1 MREEGVKTMNLEQLK
16 KYKSQIIELAEANK
30 TVNIRVFGSVSREQ
44 ANEDSDIDFVIDVG
58 EGQNLI
64 DFIRLKQELEDLLGH
79 EVDLAPSTELREGM
93 RESILKD
100 AIPIA
105 YL

>member
-1 MREEGVKTMNLEQLK
+1 MNLEQLK
-16 KYKSQIIELAEANK
+16 KFKSQILELAEANK
-30 TVNIRVFGSVSREQ
+30 ALNIRVFGSVSREQ

-58 EGQNLI
+58 ESQNLI
-64 DFIRLKQELEDLLGH
+64 DFIKLKQELGDLLGQ
-79 EVDLAPSTELREGM
+79 EVDLASSTGLRKGI

-105 YL
+105 NL

>member
-1 MREEGVKTMNLEQLK
+1 MNLEQLK
-16 KYKSQIIELAEANK
+16 KFKSQILELAEANK
-30 TVNIRVFGSVSREQ
+30 ALNIRVFGSVSREQ
-44 ANEDSDIDFVIDVG
+44 ATDNSDIDFLIDVG

-79 EVDLAPSTELREGM
+79 EVDLAPSNGLREGM
-93 RESILKD
+93 RESILND

-105 YL
+105 NL

>member
-1 MREEGVKTMNLEQLK
+1 MDLEQLK
-16 KYKSQIIELAEANK
+16 KFKSQIIELAEANK
-30 TVNIRVFGSVSREQ
+30 ALNIRVFGSVSREQ

-64 DFIRLKQELEDLLGH
+64 DFIKLKQELEDLLGH
-79 EVDLAPSTELREGM
+79 EVDLAPSTGLREGM

-105 YL
+105 NL

>member
-1 MREEGVKTMNLEQLK
+1 MNLEQLK

-30 TVNIRVFGSVSREQ
+30 AMNIRVFGSVSREQ

-93 RESILKD
+93 RERILKD

-105 YL
+105 IL